1 MFFLYRIRLFPNQLF
16 IWNITIVTS
25 INWTREIVW
34 VYLRH
39 CDSTF
44 SCKLLLGFLRG
55 VWIGQV
61 WVEVLVQ
68 DLWRL
73 LAEVPPL
80 SSSVKEPGTK
90 DHHCLAGTL
99 LQLDLRIRK
108 YEKKNH
114 HQKVLGLLFFINNT
128 ITSGTADMPQQWPTS
143 SPFFDTFEGNK
154 PFPNAPSPSMPTS
167 QPKLFSTAGA
177 LFFVSVWGI
186 WFLHLFHPCSNSRN
200 KHVFEQFVGRLYSFY
215 GGWKYFTY
223 SSTTGVQFHLHVRVM
238 YWRYRCYRC

>member
-16 IWNITIVTS
+16 IWNITIVRS

-34 VYLRH
+34 VHLRH

-68 DLWRL
+68 DLRRL
-73 LAEVPPL
+73 LAEVSPL

-108 YEKKNH
+108 YEK
-114 HQKVLGLLFFINNT
+114 
-128 ITSGTADMPQQWPTS
+128 ITTKRFW
-143 SPFFDTFEGNK
+143 
-154 PFPNAPSPSMPTS
+154 
-167 QPKLFSTAGA
+167 
-177 LFFVSVWGI
+177 VSC
-186 WFLHLFHPCSNSRN
+186 F
-200 KHVFEQFVGRLYSFY
+200 
-215 GGWKYFTY
+215 
-223 SSTTGVQFHLHVRVM
+223 SSTTPSPVVQPTCPNNGLHPVPFLTLSREINPFRTHHLHQCQPHSRSFLAPQELYYLYQSEEYDSSICSTPALTPENSEKNMCATSCANTATIVICVGTNAAL
-238 YWRYRCYRC
+238 

>member
-16 IWNITIVTS
+16 IWNITIVRS

-68 DLWRL
+68 DLRRL
-73 LAEVPPL
+73 FAEVSSL

-108 YEKKNH
+108 YEKNH

-128 ITSGTADMPQQWPTS
+128 TPVVQPSCPNNGLHPV
-143 SPFFDTFEGNK
+143 PFLTLSREID
-154 PFPNAPSPSMPTS
+154 PFRP
-167 QPKLFSTAGA
+167 
-177 LFFVSVWGI
+177 
-186 WFLHLFHPCSNSRN
+186 H
-200 KHVFEQFVGRLYSFY
+200 
-215 GGWKYFTY
+215 
-223 SSTTGVQFHLHVRVM
+223 HLHQCQPHSRSFLAPQELYYLYQSAVRSMIPPSVPSLL
-238 YWRYRCYRC
+238 

>member
-34 VYLRH
+34 VHLRH

-68 DLWRL
+68 DLRRL
-73 LAEVPPL
+73 LAEVSPL

-108 YEKKNH
+108 YKKKSPPKGFGSPVFHQQHH
-114 HQKVLGLLFFINNT
+114 HQWYSRHAPTMAYIQSLFWHFR
-128 ITSGTADMPQQWPTS
+128 G
-143 SPFFDTFEGNK
+143 K
-154 PFPNAPSPSMPTS
+154 
-167 QPKLFSTAGA
+167 
-177 LFFVSVWGI
+177 
-186 WFLHLFHPCSNSRN
+186 
-200 KHVFEQFVGRLYSFY
+200 
-215 GGWKYFTY
+215 
-223 SSTTGVQFHLHVRVM
+223 
-238 YWRYRCYRC
+238 

>member
-34 VYLRH
+34 AHLRH

-44 SCKLLLGFLRG
+44 SRKLLLGFLRG

-68 DLWRL
+68 DLRRL

-108 YEKKNH
+108 YEKITTKRFWVSFFSSATPSH
-114 HQKVLGLLFFINNT
+114 GTRTCIKRKKVIHGK
-128 ITSGTADMPQQWPTS
+128 
-143 SPFFDTFEGNK
+143 FFDFCAENLSRIRFQEIKIRPWKGFEK
-154 PFPNAPSPSMPTS
+154 MRF
-167 QPKLFSTAGA
+167 
-177 LFFVSVWGI
+177 
-186 WFLHLFHPCSNSRN
+186 C
-200 KHVFEQFVGRLYSFY
+200 VFTL
-215 GGWKYFTY
+215 
-223 SSTTGVQFHLHVRVM
+223 
-238 YWRYRCYRC
+238 